1 MNGTRWAK
9 PIGPLGIEVVTI
21 SFSMLTVDAPLAGV
35 AGPGQPIRPGRPRAG
50 DDVDDP
56 GARRRVLEQ
65 RRVHRS
71 RRVLIEVKYR
81 IVAEVAGEG
90 IACSVPEIRREGR
103 PRQILVEL
111 PAQAGR
117 LQHFG

>member
-1 MNGTRWAK
+1 MFGITGRRHDPGNLRQGTV
-9 PIGPLGIEVVTI
+9 LH
-21 SFSMLTVDAPLAGV
+21 V
-35 AGPGQPIRPGRPRAG
+35 AAELVEQVLGPGQPIRLGRPRAG

-111 PAQAGR
+111 PAHAGR